1 MAALIA
7 GVDGKFT
14 TAGKNNPQFAGKQAL
29 LLGGTFYQDSI
40 RVTTPGWRTEFLTNM
55 GFAIPDTGGEL
66 VPRDKM
72 AAALDSADVLIW
84 KTESDEEQA
93 ALVADP
99 IVAKLRATTAKRNV
113 FTGKDLAGAIAF
125 TSPLSYPVVADQ
137 LPPMLARVLA

>member
-1 MAALIA
+1 
-7 GVDGKFT
+7 
-14 TAGKNNPQFAGKQAL
+14 
-29 LLGGTFYQDSI
+29 
-40 RVTTPGWRTEFLTNM
+40 M

-72 AAALDSADVLIW
+72 AAVLDGADVLIW

-125 TSPLSYPVVADQ
+125 ASPLSYPVVADQ